1 MVKLHLDLLV
11 DWNKTATE
19 ELLALANTHNF
30 LIMEDSKLD
39 DVPEIVQRKVFQGN
53 HQFGTWVDAVTMNV
67 LNFSDNSKAITM
79 YNYSR
84 HSQSMTKNIVSI
96 PVGQYSVPNSL
107 VDKKFSHIVKESL
120 LDNTDAKTKT
130 RTIIQQNLYKT
141 DNQFLRLTPGVIE
154 SEEDYIFED
163 DKLRYRTIENAIFR
177 DRNHVVIIG
186 SNILTSENVEEKCK
200 SCAEKSWEYLN
211 MNFKKI
217 LNLVE

>member
-67 LNFSDNSKAITM
+67 LNFSDNSKVITM

-141 DNQFLRLTPGVIE
+141 DNQFLRLTQV
-154 SEEDYIFED
+154 
-163 DKLRYRTIENAIFR
+163 
-177 DRNHVVIIG
+177 
-186 SNILTSENVEEKCK
+186 
-200 SCAEKSWEYLN
+200 
-211 MNFKKI
+211 
-217 LNLVE
+217 